1 VITRIKAAVLVQ
13 FFLYWLAIVVIAIAD
28 RQLFRQLGLASGA
41 AASIA
46 LVVALTALLALLT
59 YGVIRGWRWIF
70 WLILLAFLAGALR
83 VPAAL
88 LELAGRLLAAGP
100 AWYVLFTA
108 VVGLVQFASGVAMV
122 AGYRKAGA
130 WGDF

>member
-1 VITRIKAAVLVQ
+1 MITRIKAAVLVQ

-88 LELAGRLLAAGP
+88 LELAGRLPAAGP